1 MKNLGFPDKFVGIT
15 VKKLETGG
23 ISLDLENYI
32 NETIKVFGMQN
43 ANEADTPLAADT
55 VLESYSSYME
65 TPSTGDP
72 TNKTPSHSHPPKPN
86 LWHSR
91 MLQKKRNTL
100 ICY

>member
-43 ANEADTPLAADT
+43 GNEVDTPLAADT
-55 VLESYSSYME
+55 ILEKE
-65 TPSTGDP
+65 TNP
-72 TNKTPSHSHPPKPN
+72 
-86 LWHSR
+86 
-91 MLQKKRNTL
+91 
-100 ICY
+100 